1 MEKKKKKIKKKNK
14 LKILGVCGGNGVFLH
29 PLKKYLVSNIE
40 PRPIFHTKSQ
50 LQWYL
55 NFKVPLFTD
64 MIAASYVYPKI
75 DIIIGAPD
83 CGHSSILN
91 LSKGSKA
98 KNPLENASVKLFF
111 ESVKFYKPKLFVME
125 NLPALLNKITMADFK
140 SNFPNYMFVFHT
152 LSVAEFGNS
161 QKTRKRLIVIGFRKD
176 LKRAGDVFMHMND
189 IYPVAELKKVGELLE
204 GIGED
209 DIKFG
214 NVREDEGKLVKMGA
228 ADKETLKS
236 IAKVWRTDLKGETY
250 WPMTNEK
257 YPNIPYIPGVY
268 RLHKKEYPQTV
279 KKDTRQ
285 FRPDGKP
292 LSPRELA
299 RIQGIPDSFKLYID
313 PDKKDYSINKARA
326 TVAKGVPY
334 EVGLWLSKQLEKCL
348 EYL

>member
-1 MEKKKKKIKKKNK
+1 MDKSNKNKKKRKI
-14 LKILGVCGGNGVFLH
+14 KILGVCGGNGVILH
-29 PLKKYLVSNIE
+29 PLRKYVIGNIE

-64 MIAASYVYPKI
+64 TIAATYVFPKV

-91 LSKGSKA
+91 LSKNKKA
-98 KNPLENASVKLFF
+98 KNPIENASVKLFF
-111 ESVKFYKPKLFVME
+111 DSIKIYKPKLWVME
-125 NLPALLNKITMADFK
+125 NLPSLLNKIDMADFK
-140 SNFPNYMFVFHT
+140 SNFPDYRFVFHS
-152 LSVAEFGNS
+152 LSVSEFGNS
-161 QKTRKRLIVIGFRKD
+161 QKTRKRLIVIGIRRD
-176 LKRAGDVFMHMND
+176 IKRLGDVFMNMND
-189 IYPVAELKKVGELLE
+189 VYRVSELKKVGELLE
-204 GIGED
+204 DLGED
-209 DIKFG
+209 DLKFG
-214 NVREDEGKLVKMGA
+214 HVRESEDKEVKMGA
-228 ADKETLKS
+228 EEKETLKS
-236 IAKVWRTDLKGETY
+236 IAKRWRKEFKGETY

-268 RLHKKEYPQTV
+268 RLHKDEYPQTV

-299 RIQGIPDSFKLYID
+299 RIQGIPDSFILYID
-313 PDKKDYSINKARA
+313 EEKIDYSINKARA

-334 EVGLWLSKQLEKCL
+334 EVGLWLAKQIKACIK
-348 EYL
+348 YI